1 VDVSRTNNLTTQE
14 DDVSTDAAVEQWG
27 SDGLFFTEAA
37 RGGPLA
43 WRVGQTH
50 LEGDA
55 LGPVRHAH
63 DNAAEYYYM
72 FSGSADVDTGEDRF
86 VLQEGELGLIPPDA
100 PHNFYGPTTEKDA
113 CLFCIVGPN
122 YADNKWRIDNFL
134 PGTESLRMAVARP
147 FVDAELP
154 GGGTLSAEAI
164 ELGPADAPRIV
175 TPKAAELVY
184 VVADGELDVA
194 LAGGLHGTLKRGT
207 YLHVR
212 DGVRHELSTSSACK
226 VLLMSCGFAVW
237 EGVPLGDA
245 SPSSAAT
252 SND

>member
-1 VDVSRTNNLTTQE
+1 MKHVSSDPT
-14 DDVSTDAAVEQWG
+14 VEQWG

-43 WRVGQTH
+43 WRVGQKH

-72 FSGSADVDTGEDRF
+72 FSGSAEVETGEEQF

-100 PHNFYGPTTEKDA
+100 PHNFFGPASDKDA

-122 YADNKWRIDNFL
+122 YATNKWRIDDFL

-147 FVDAELP
+147 FEAEELP
-154 GGGTLSAEAI
+154 AGGTLSAEAI
-164 ELGPADAPRIV
+164 ALTTSDAPRVV

-184 VVADGELDVA
+184 LVVDGELHVA

-212 DGVRHELSTSSACK
+212 DGVRHELSSTSACR
-226 VLLMSCGFAVW
+226 VLSMSCGFAVW

-245 SPSSAAT
+245 SPTRAAVPA
-252 SND
+252 D

>member
-1 VDVSRTNNLTTQE
+1 M
-14 DDVSTDAAVEQWG
+14 STDPVVQQWG
-27 SDGLFFTEAA
+27 ADGLVFTEAV

-43 WRVGQTH
+43 WRVGQSH

-72 FSGSADVDTGEDRF
+72 FSGSAHVETGEEQF

-100 PHNFYGPTTEKDA
+100 PHNFFGPASDKDA

-122 YADNKWRIDNFL
+122 YAANKWRIGDFL

-147 FVDAELP
+147 FDDGELP
-154 GGGTLSAEAI
+154 QAGTLSAEAI
-164 ELGPADAPRIV
+164 ALGSSDEPRAV
-175 TPKAAELVY
+175 TPEAAELLYLVL
-184 VVADGELDVA
+184 DGELDIS
-194 LAGGLHGTLKRGT
+194 LAMGLHGTLRRGT

-212 DGVRHELSTSSACK
+212 DGVRHELSTSSTCK
-226 VLLMSCGFAVW
+226 VLRMSCGFAVW
-237 EGVPLGDA
+237 EGVPLGEA
-245 SPSSAAT
+245 SPTPAAVPGD
-252 SND
+252 N

>member
-1 VDVSRTNNLTTQE
+1 M
-14 DDVSTDAAVEQWG
+14 STDPIVQHWG
-27 SDGLFFTEAA
+27 SDGLVFTEAV

-43 WRVGQTH
+43 WRVGQSH

-72 FSGSADVDTGEDRF
+72 FSGSAHVETGEEQF
-86 VLQEGELGLIPPDA
+86 VLEEGELGLIPPDA
-100 PHNFYGPTTEKDA
+100 PHNFFGPASDEDA

-122 YADNKWRIDNFL
+122 YATNKWRIDNFL

-147 FVDAELP
+147 FEGGELP
-154 GGGTLSAEAI
+154 EGGTLSAEAI
-164 ELGPADAPRIV
+164 ALGSSDTPRVV
-175 TPKAAELVY
+175 TPKAAELLYLVL
-184 VVADGELDVA
+184 DGELDVS
-194 LAGGLHGTLKRGT
+194 LAMGLHGTLQRGT

-212 DGVRHELSTSSACK
+212 DGVRHELSSSSACK
-226 VLLMSCGFAVW
+226 VLQMSCAFAVW

-245 SPSSAAT
+245 SPAPAAA
-252 SND
+252 SLD